1 MDIIYTIRKL
11 DLYGRPPSYA
21 KPILGFVYLVRIWL
35 VDLFDEF
42 EKKPKTMEFDSFS
55 VQNHQKL

>member
-1 MDIIYTIRKL
+1 MDF
-11 DLYGRPPSYA
+11 YGRPPSYA